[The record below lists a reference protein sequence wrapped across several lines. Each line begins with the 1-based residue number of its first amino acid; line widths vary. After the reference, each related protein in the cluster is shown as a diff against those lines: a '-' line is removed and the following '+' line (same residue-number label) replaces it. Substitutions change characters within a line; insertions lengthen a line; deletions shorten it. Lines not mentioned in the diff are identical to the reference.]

1 MDDQN
6 IDTLFQRL
14 LPKFEAW
21 LALHKPWK
29 QNMTIPST
37 EICRVDPSAPFMQF
51 STCSARAFFHPEFQR
66 ISRLINVPLDFHR
79 KYWEWVFL
87 IHQAETAGVVGPG
100 KRGLV
105 FGVGQEPLPAVF
117 AQKGCI
123 ITATDAPTDIAQS
136 TGWSNSDQFAEALAT
151 LPAGTMDRAEFER
164 SVEWRECEMNN
175 IDPDFKD
182 YDFCWSSCCL
192 EHLGTL
198 KAGMDFSK
206 NSVVNTLK
214 VGGVAIHTTEFNVSS
229 NTNTVESGH
238 TVIYRRQDLEQ
249 LIDDVRAMG
258 HQMSD
263 LKVAPDSLV
272 IDNYVDT
279 PPFSQF
285 PHLKLMLEGYVSTS
299 VGLVIRRMH

>member
-1 MDDQN
+1 M
-6 IDTLFQRL
+6 
-14 LPKFEAW
+14 
-21 LALHKPWK
+21 
-29 QNMTIPST
+29 
-37 EICRVDPSAPFMQF
+37 
-51 STCSARAFFHPEFQR
+51 
-66 ISRLINVPLDFHR
+66 
-79 KYWEWVFL
+79 FL